1 MSPATKEFQM
11 NKQQVKGMANEA
23 TGKVKKE
30 VGKATDDH
38 TLQAKG
44 AARELKGKAQQG
56 VGNVKEDLK
65 DANADADA
73 AAKDT
78 HHRDRDLDR

>member
-1 MSPATKEFQM
+1 M
-11 NKQQVKGMANEA
+11 NEQQVKGVANEA

-30 VGKATDDH
+30 VGKAMDDH

-56 VGNVKEDLK
+56 IGNAKEDLK
-65 DANADADA
+65 DASANADAAKAEAD
-73 AAKDT
+73 AKDK
-78 HHRDRDLDR
+78 HHR

>member
-1 MSPATKEFQM
+1 M
-11 NKQQVKGMANEA
+11 NKQQIKGAANEA

-30 VGKATDDH
+30 VGKAMDDR

-56 VGNVKEDLK
+56 VGNAKEDVK
-65 DANADADA
+65 DANAEA